1 MVIMAANRESGI
13 TDEMLDQ
20 LLAGHDPATVFAS
33 GGLVDELKKRLAER
47 MLNGEL
53 EHHLKAESEQE
64 TGNHRNGYSSKT
76 VLTDRGKLELAI
88 PRDRQGRF
96 DPVLIGKYRRRFA
109 GFDDKIIALYSRGMT
124 TREIA
129 EHIGELYGTEISPD
143 LVSAVTD
150 TVLEEVAAW
159 QSRGLEST
167 YAIVFF
173 DAIRVKIRNEGLV
186 SNRAVYLAIGLRCA
200 GHKEILGL
208 WIEQTEGAKFWLRVM
223 TELRSRGVQDIL
235 IAVVDGLK
243 GFPEAITSVF
253 PQTVV
258 QTCIVHLIRFSMHF
272 ASWKERRLIGAALKS
287 IYQAES
293 VTAAQ
298 ARLEEFDRGPWGRKY
313 PAIAQSWRRNWERVI
328 PFFAFAPEVR
338 TILYTTNA
346 IESLNAQVRKAVRVR
361 GHFPSEEAASKL
373 IWLVLRNIEARWKNP
388 PVAWQAAKA
397 QLAIQ
402 FEDRFVVSD

>member
-1 MVIMAANRESGI
+1 MASNRESGI
-13 TDEMLDQ
+13 TNEMVDQ
-20 LLAGHDPATVFAS
+20 LLAGRDPATVFES
-33 GGLVDELKKRLAER
+33 GGLLDELKKRLAER

-53 EHHLKAESEQE
+53 EHHLDAEAEE
-64 TGNHRNGYSSKT
+64 EAGNHRNGYSSKT
-76 VLTDRGKLELAI
+76 VLTDTGKLELSI

-109 GFDDKIIALYSRGMT
+109 GFDDKIIALYARGMT

-129 EHIGELYGTEISPD
+129 EHVGELYGTEISPD

-150 TVLEEVAAW
+150 AVLEEVAVW
-159 QSRGLEST
+159 QSRGLDST

-186 SNRAVYLAIGLRCA
+186 SNRAVYLAIGIRCS
-200 GHKEILGL
+200 GHKEILGI

-223 TELRSRGVQDIL
+223 TELRSRGLQDIL

-258 QTCIVHLIRFSMHF
+258 QTCIVHLTRFSMHL
-272 ASWKERRLIGAALKS
+272 ASWKERRLIGAALKP

-293 VTAAQ
+293 AAVAQ
-298 ARLEEFDRGPWGRKY
+298 IRLEEFDRGPWGRKY
-313 PAIAQSWRRNWERVI
+313 PAIAQSWRRNWEQVI

-361 GHFPSEEAASKL
+361 GHFPSEEAATKL
-373 IWLVLRNIEARWKNP
+373 IWLVLRNVQARWTNP
-388 PVAWQAAKA
+388 PVIWHATKA

-402 FEDRFVVSD
+402 FEDRFMVVE

>member
-1 MVIMAANRESGI
+1 MAANKERGI
-13 TDEMLDQ
+13 SNEMLDE
-20 LLAGHDPATVFAS
+20 LLVGRDPATVFES

-47 MLNGEL
+47 MLNGEMD
-53 EHHLKAESEQE
+53 HHLDAEAEQE

-76 VLTDRGKLELAI
+76 VLTDSGKLDLSI
-88 PRDRQGRF
+88 PRDRHGRF

-109 GFDDKIIALYSRGMT
+109 GFDDKIIALYARGMT

-129 EHIGELYGTEISPD
+129 EHVGELYGTDISPD

-159 QSRGLEST
+159 QSRGLDST
-167 YAIVFF
+167 YAIIFF
-173 DAIRVKIRNEGLV
+173 DAMRVKIRNEGLV
-186 SNRAVYLAIGLRCA
+186 SNRAVYLAIGLRCS

-258 QTCIVHLIRFSMHF
+258 QTCIIHLIRFSMHV
-272 ASWKERRLIGAALKS
+272 ATWKERRLIGAALRP

-293 VTAAQ
+293 AAAAQ
-298 ARLEEFDRGPWGRKY
+298 ARLEEFDRGSWGRKY
-313 PAIAQSWRRNWERVI
+313 PAIAQSWRRNWEQVI

-373 IWLVLRNIEARWKNP
+373 IWLVLRNIQARWKNP